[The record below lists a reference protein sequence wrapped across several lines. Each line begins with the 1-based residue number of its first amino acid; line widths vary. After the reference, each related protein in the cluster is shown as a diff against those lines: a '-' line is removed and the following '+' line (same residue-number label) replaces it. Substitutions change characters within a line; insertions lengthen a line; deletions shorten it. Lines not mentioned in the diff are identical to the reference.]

1 MRRTP
6 GGSNLKVRAS
16 VTAGTPGAG
25 TPGGVIERR
34 CAGGVV
40 YAGEPMNGRAGTP
53 AACLLALL
61 CGLPSPGAA
70 QDRGETRP
78 TREEAQRNRTDAP
91 ERQSETTDAP
101 ARQAESP
108 DATARQAESP
118 DAQAAA
124 PPFTEA
130 VVVVGTRARPRSV
143 VASTAPVDAIPG
155 ADFVRQGGANLA
167 DQLRAVAP
175 SFNVN
180 PQEDGDTAAVVRPA
194 HLRALA
200 PHHTLVLVNGKRRH
214 RGAVI
219 AWNDAYGMQEGAQG
233 PDLSAIPAIALRQVE
248 ILRDGAAAQY
258 GSDAIA
264 GVMNLLLADD
274 RSGGRLELRGG
285 SFGAGDGG
293 SYAVAGNAGLPLGR
307 TGFLNLSAEYGNAN
321 STSRSA
327 QRRDAAALVA
337 AGNPAVRDPAQVW
350 GSPDVDDDLKLFAN
364 AGHLLDGGVQ
374 LYGHANYAR
383 KEVVSF
389 FYWRNPNTRGGVF
402 SNDGGRTLLV
412 GDARAARGEGSAQ
425 CPTVTVTNDAPD
437 QAALDRIAADP
448 DCFSFRERFPGG
460 FTPRFGGA
468 VRDASAV
475 AGARGQLAGGTR
487 WDASV
492 AAGSNTADFFFRNT
506 VNASLGPET
515 PDAHRPGS
523 YRQQE
528 IGVNVDLGHAVT
540 DRVDLA
546 AGAEWRRERFEIGL
560 GDPDSWR
567 AGPYAAQ
574 GFSVGSNGLAGFGPI
589 AAGHWGRAN
598 AAVYGDVEVRGA
610 AREWTLGG
618 AGRVERFDDF
628 GGAVNGKLAGRY
640 PLAGA
645 VALRGSLSTGFR
657 APTPGQQNA
666 FNVSTVFDFAR
677 GDLFNVGTVP
687 STSAIAALRGGRPLA
702 PERSV
707 NYSAGAVVG
716 GGPFTLTADYFR
728 IDLSDRL
735 ILTRTFTLAPREAER
750 LAADGVAAAR
760 GLSDFRFFT
769 NDLETRT
776 QGLDLVAAWTPAAL
790 GGRTAFSVVFNRT
803 ETAVTRVN
811 PDLLSPDWVT
821 DRVRNLEEAHPK
833 TRWNVTVD
841 HAAARWRLLGRLS
854 YYGAW
859 FDYRDGFVYAG
870 KPIVDVEAAWP
881 VSDAVTFALGGQNV
895 LNTYPDENPKATDP
909 SLGFWGGNLYPP
921 STPFGFSGGYYYGR
935 IDYRWTG
942 P

>member
-1 MRRTP
+1 MKPRT
-6 GGSNLKVRAS
+6 GWA
-16 VTAGTPGAG
+16 
-25 TPGGVIERR
+25 
-34 CAGGVV
+34 
-40 YAGEPMNGRAGTP
+40 

-61 CGLPSPGAA
+61 GGLPLPAAA
-70 QDRGETRP
+70 QDGGGGRPTRE
-78 TREEAQRNRTDAP
+78 TREEAQRDRPEPARPALRGRGDGVGLDVDGVGAPEPARPVLRDRGGRRGAVEAQRDRPDGAQRRTEPPPTDATEQP
-91 ERQSETTDAP
+91 
-101 ARQAESP
+101 
-108 DATARQAESP
+108 
-118 DAQAAA
+118 
-124 PPFTEA
+124 PPFTEE

-143 VASTAPVDAIPG
+143 TDSTAPVDAIPA
-155 ADFVRQGGANLA
+155 ADFVRQGGADLA
-167 DQLRAVAP
+167 NQLRAILP

-200 PHHTLVLVNGKRRH
+200 PHHTLLLVNGKRRH

-233 PDLSAIPAIALRQVE
+233 PDLSPIPAIALRQVE

-264 GVMNLLLADD
+264 GVMNLLLKDD
-274 RSGGRLELRGG
+274 RAGGSIELRGG

-293 SYAVAGNAGLPLGR
+293 AYSVAGNAGLPLGR
-307 TGFLNLSAEYGNAN
+307 TGFVNLSLEYGNAN

-327 QRRDAAALVA
+327 QRRDAAALAA
-337 AGNPAVRDPAQVW
+337 AGNTAVRDPVQVW
-350 GSPDVDDDLKLFAN
+350 GAPEVNDDLKLFGN
-364 AGHLLDGGVQ
+364 FGHLFDGGVQ
-374 LYGHANYAR
+374 LYGHANYASR
-383 KEVVSF
+383 EVISF

-412 GDARAARGEGSAQ
+412 GDARAARGEGSAR
-425 CPTVTVTNDAPD
+425 CPTVAITDHAPD
-437 QAALDRIAADP
+437 PAALERVFADP

-460 FTPRFGGA
+460 FTPRFGGT

-475 AGARGQLAGGTR
+475 AGLRGQLAGGTR

-492 AAGSNTADFFFRNT
+492 SAGSNTADFFFRNT

-515 PDAHRPGS
+515 PTSHEPGS
-523 YRQQE
+523 YGQQE
-528 IGVNVDLGHAVT
+528 TGVNVDLGHAVT
-540 DRVDLA
+540 ERVHVA

-574 GFSVGSNGLAGFGPI
+574 GFSVGSNGLNGFGPI
-589 AAGHWGRAN
+589 AAGDWARGN
-598 AAVYGDVEVRGA
+598 GAVYGDVEVRGA
-610 AREWTLGG
+610 ERDWTIGA
-618 AGRVERFDDF
+618 AGRFEHFEDF
-628 GGAVNGKLAGRY
+628 GGTVNGKLSGRW
-640 PLAGA
+640 PLSAA

-677 GDLFNVGTVP
+677 GDLFNVGTIP
-687 STSAIAALRGGRPLA
+687 STSTLAVLRGGRPLD

-707 NYSAGAVVG
+707 NFSGGVVAGR
-716 GGPFTLTADYFR
+716 GPFTLTADYFR

-735 ILTRTFTLAPREAER
+735 ILTRTFTLDPREAER
-750 LAADGVAAAR
+750 LIADGLTMAR
-760 GLSDFRFFT
+760 DLSDFRFFT

-776 QGLDLVAAWTPAAL
+776 QGLDVVAAWTPPAL
-790 GGRTAFSVVFNRT
+790 GGGTALGFLFNHT
-803 ETAVTRVN
+803 DTAVTKVN
-811 PDLLSPDWVT
+811 PALLSPDWVT
-821 DRVRNLEEAHPK
+821 DRVRNLEEAHPR

-841 HAAARWRLLGRLS
+841 QAAGRWRLLGRLS
-854 YYGAW
+854 YYGDW
-859 FDYRDGFVYAG
+859 FDYRDGFTYAG
-870 KPIVDVEAAWP
+870 KPIVDVEAARP
-881 VSDAVTFALGGQNV
+881 LGGAVTIAVGGQNV
-895 LNTYPDENPKATDP
+895 LNTYPDENPKVGDP

-921 STPFGFSGGYYYGR
+921 SAPFGFNGGYYYLR
-935 IDYRWTG
+935 VDYRWAG

>member
-1 MRRTP
+1 MKPRT
-6 GGSNLKVRAS
+6 GW
-16 VTAGTPGAG
+16 T
-25 TPGGVIERR
+25 
-34 CAGGVV
+34 
-40 YAGEPMNGRAGTP
+40 

-61 CGLPSPGAA
+61 GGPPFAAAA
-70 QDRGETRP
+70 QDGGGRE
-78 TREEAQRNRTDAP
+78 TREETQRDHPEP
-91 ERQSETTDAP
+91 ERQALQGGGGRRGAAEAQRDRP
-101 ARQAESP
+101 EPERQAEP
-108 DATARQAESP
+108 ADAAESL
-118 DAQAAA
+118 
-124 PPFTEA
+124 PPFTEE

-143 VASTAPVDAIPG
+143 TDSTAPVDAIPA
-155 ADFVRQGGANLA
+155 ADFVRQGGADLA
-167 DQLRAVAP
+167 DRLRAVLP

-200 PHHTLVLVNGKRRH
+200 PHHTLLLVNGKRRH

-233 PDLSAIPAIALRQVE
+233 PDLSPIPAIALRQVE

-264 GVMNLLLADD
+264 GVMNVLLKDD

-293 SYAVAGNAGLPLGR
+293 AYTVAGNAGLPLGR
-307 TGFLNLSAEYGNAN
+307 TGFVNLSLEYGNTN

-327 QRRDAAALVA
+327 QRRDAAALTA
-337 AGNPAVRDPAQVW
+337 AGNTDVRNPAQVW
-350 GSPDVDDDLKLFAN
+350 GSPDVDDDLKLFGN
-364 AGHLLDGGVQ
+364 LGHLFANGVQ
-374 LYGHANYAR
+374 LYGHANYAS
-383 KEVVSF
+383 KEVTSF

-412 GDARAARGEGSAQ
+412 GDARAARGEGSAH
-425 CPTVTVTNDAPD
+425 CPTVAVTDDAPD
-437 QAALDRIAADP
+437 PAALARVFADP

-460 FTPRFGGA
+460 FTPRFGGS

-475 AGARGQLAGGTR
+475 AGARGQLAGGAR

-492 AAGSNTADFFFRNT
+492 AAGSNTADFFFRET
-506 VNASLGPET
+506 VNASLGPDG
-515 PDAHRPGS
+515 PDAHEPGS
-523 YRQQE
+523 YGQRE
-528 IGVNVDLGHAVT
+528 IGVNVDLAHAVT
-540 DRVDLA
+540 GRVHVA
-546 AGAEWRRERFEIGL
+546 GGAEWRRERFEIGL

-574 GFSVGSNGLAGFGPI
+574 GFSVGSNGLNGFGPI
-589 AAGHWGRAN
+589 AAGDWARAA
-598 AAVYGDVEVRGA
+598 AAVYGDVEARGA
-610 AREWTLGG
+610 ERDWAIGA
-618 AGRVERFDDF
+618 AGRFERFEDF
-628 GGAVNGKLAGRY
+628 GGTANGKLSGRI
-640 PLAGA
+640 PLSGA
-645 VALRGSLSTGFR
+645 LALRGSLSTGFR

-677 GDLFNVGTVP
+677 GDLFNVGTIP
-687 STSAIAALRGGRPLA
+687 STSEIARLRGGRPLA

-707 NYSAGAVVG
+707 NTSVGAVVG

-735 ILTRTFTLAPREAER
+735 ILTRTFTLDARETER
-750 LAADGVAAAR
+750 LIADGVTTAR

-776 QGLDLVAAWTPAAL
+776 RGLDVVAAWTPPAL
-790 GGRTAFSVVFNRT
+790 GGDTAFSVLFNHT
-803 ETAVTRVN
+803 DTAVTRVN
-811 PDLLSPDWVT
+811 PELLSPDWVT
-821 DRVRNLEEAHPK
+821 DRVRNLEEAHPR

-841 HAAARWRLLGRLS
+841 QAAGRWRLLGRLS
-854 YYGAW
+854 YYGDW
-859 FDYRDGFVYAG
+859 FDYRDGFVYSG
-870 KPIVDVEAAWP
+870 KPIVDLEAARP
-881 VSDAVTFALGGQNV
+881 VGGAVTLAVGGRNA
-895 LNTYPDENPKATDP
+895 LNTYPDENPKVGDP

-921 STPFGFSGGYYYGR
+921 STPFGFNGGYYYVR
-935 IDYRWTG
+935 VDYQWAG